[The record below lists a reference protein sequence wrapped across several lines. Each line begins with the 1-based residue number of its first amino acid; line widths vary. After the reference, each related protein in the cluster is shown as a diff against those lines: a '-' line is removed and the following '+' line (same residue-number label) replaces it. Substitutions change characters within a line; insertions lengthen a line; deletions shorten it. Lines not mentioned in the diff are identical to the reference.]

1 MADKLKLTVASTV
14 IASPFHYLSICN
26 MISSTQTGRVKE
38 KPHKNRD
45 DMQQTYSLAEKK
57 NKDNKL
63 TSSQWPPVTKAL
75 SCSGGVLPLIPP
87 ALDAAD
93 TGLLFCGGDGQA
105 LSRQESYWRQVR
117 PGEMTP

>member
-1 MADKLKLTVASTV
+1 MSEMTSEREAAQNGRRDAADLQFS
-14 IASPFHYLSICN
+14 
-26 MISSTQTGRVKE
+26 GRE
-38 KPHKNRD
+38 
-45 DMQQTYSLAEKK
+45 

-75 SCSGGVLPLIPP
+75 SCSGGVLALIPA

-93 TGLLFCGGDGQA
+93 TGLLFFGGDGQA